1 MAELDHYVNSVFYF
15 MYKAS
20 GRKLEWDKVELNAVY
35 SRDDALLD
43 RLLKAAGIAP
53 KAFLLLKGVNFDEEG
68 TAAVYTWEYVD
79 TEILKYSQ
87 IRKRILHYEDV

>member
-1 MAELDHYVNSVFYF
+1 MGELDRYVNSVFYF

-35 SRDDALLD
+35 SRDEELLD
-43 RLLKAAGIAP
+43 SLLKAAGLP
-53 KAFLLLKGVNFDEEG
+53 SKAFLLLKGVNFDEDG

-79 TEILKYSQ
+79 TG
-87 IRKRILHYEDV
+87 DT